1 MFSLSRKTTR
11 GALMG
16 LLPGLIIGLL
26 LGWIIYQKQA
36 EHRERQSARRE
47 AAKWVKGSGQHGNS
61 SKAMGRP
68 QR

>member
-1 MFSLSRKTTR
+1 
-11 GALMG
+11 MG